1 MGGSLNET
9 HFGTKIKLDAKML
22 LVICEGFPLELVHC
36 LGSCPTMIPVVGEG
50 NLEIWPYLMT

>member
-22 LVICEGFPLELVHC
+22 LVICEGFPLELVQC

-50 NLEIWPYLMT
+50 TWRFGRI